1 MDVRLRR
8 ASRLLALT
16 AAIVL
21 ITALSSYWLTGPPVF
36 YSWKRE
42 GSILFSETGTKV
54 RLPWVS
60 NFTFEA
66 ERDPSTNDTRIMAII
81 DGEIRATLR
90 DAELCFEMDSLYLR
104 PYSHY
109 SINDTKQV
117 ILISEDSA
125 VAWNRTGYLASSPW
139 GFSFRYN
146 ETHPVNST
154 APTTYIL
161 RMIWNATLTF
171 MPESSTSN
179 ELEVG
184 LTLSIRFTQIAKKLD
199 PAVFGYA
206 IAAEA
211 SLGIVSAAVLYSK
224 DKLVVIE

>member
-81 DGEIRATLR
+81 DG
-90 DAELCFEMDSLYLR
+90 
-104 PYSHY
+104 
-109 SINDTKQV
+109 DTKQV